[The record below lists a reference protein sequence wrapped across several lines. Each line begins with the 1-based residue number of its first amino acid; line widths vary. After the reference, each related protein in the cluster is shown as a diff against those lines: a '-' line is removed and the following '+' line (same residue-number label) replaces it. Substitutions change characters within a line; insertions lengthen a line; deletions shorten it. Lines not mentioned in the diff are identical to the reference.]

1 VYVLRHV
8 YICAYACVVVAAK
21 PRPAASSSSPPLRE
35 KGLFLDDSLQL
46 WNTGK
51 MCLHRTKQS
60 PQKFFP
66 VSDSRQLPA
75 LSSASHTCNLFV
87 SQTLFISWCFSSHPF
102 SFVCLSSWLVFVF
115 AGSGSPASVCPSL
128 CLGRVL
134 PQSVTFLFSSWLWQ
148 SSVAVRA
155 ISRESQSP
163 EKSVW
168 TEAWFGSMSAFASTV
183 VLRLPCSEGT
193 SGDRQGHTLT
203 PSLSTSPLPAFS
215 WVGMILS
222 FCLTNWD
229 LSLYADFGDSH
240 QMARTGF
247 YSNSLTSCHPT
258 IKKAFNCFFS
268 SHPVSDVDSLYS
280 SCEDGGESGHGRPRG
295 SEWAPWRPYIA
306 FGDLL
311 GEEHRPQSF
320 PHPVVSF

>member
-1 VYVLRHV
+1 VWLERTALHWGEDLWECRACVCIVSVCASVFMCFCMHRKHRCVYVLRHV

-134 PQSVTFLFSSWLWQ
+134 PQSVTFLFSSWL
-148 SSVAVRA
+148 
-155 ISRESQSP
+155 
-163 EKSVW
+163 
-168 TEAWFGSMSAFASTV
+168 
-183 VLRLPCSEGT
+183 
-193 SGDRQGHTLT
+193 
-203 PSLSTSPLPAFS
+203 
-215 WVGMILS
+215 
-222 FCLTNWD
+222 
-229 LSLYADFGDSH
+229 
-240 QMARTGF
+240 
-247 YSNSLTSCHPT
+247 
-258 IKKAFNCFFS
+258 
-268 SHPVSDVDSLYS
+268 
-280 SCEDGGESGHGRPRG
+280 
-295 SEWAPWRPYIA
+295 
-306 FGDLL
+306 
-311 GEEHRPQSF
+311 
-320 PHPVVSF
+320 